1 MSNFAFGTYRIS
13 DYNRQHIEALK
24 EAIRMRIPMIDTSS
38 NYMDGAAERAI
49 ALACKEFDPHY
60 LEAIEIVSKVGYI
73 QGSNLE
79 LHKKTPFEEVVEY
92 SESCYHC
99 ISPSFIADQ
108 LTRTLERLERS
119 YLDCYLLHNPEYYL
133 YDAIEKGVEE
143 DIRLDEMYRRIYE
156 AFVALEREVAAKRI
170 GSYGISSNSFSLER
184 SNSAFLPYED
194 LVTLAQ
200 NAAQKAGN
208 ATHSFT
214 TVQLPINLLEQ
225 EGLKCARWAK
235 RNSLRVLANRPL
247 NAQKEHLMYR
257 LADYDPS
264 DAYYTYL
271 NELLE
276 VCDTPLLKPLFTLIE
291 QLDENKHKFGWIGD
305 YESFLVAQIL
315 PGIKNMLQKLETETI
330 EPLLG
335 MIDLFLQEYKQTVAH
350 ECAKRTRTALKEE
363 LGSCFDSLQVCALQ
377 FLLEKEEIDFVL
389 VGMRKPSYVHQV
401 LSLQD

>member
-24 EAIRMRIPMIDTSS
+24 EAIRMRIPMIDTSA

-79 LHKKTPFEEVVEY
+79 LHKKNPFEEVVEY
-92 SESCYHC
+92 NESCYHC
-99 ISPSFIADQ
+99 ISPSFITDQ
-108 LTRTLERLERS
+108 LTRSLERLERS
-119 YLDCYLLHNPEYYL
+119 YIDCYLLHNPEYYL

-143 DIRLDEMYRRIYE
+143 DARLDEIYRRIYE

-200 NAAQKAGN
+200 NAAQKVGN
-208 ATHSFT
+208 AHHSFT
-214 TVQLPINLLEQ
+214 TLQLPINLLEQ

-235 RNSLRVLANRPL
+235 KNGLRVLANRPL

-264 DAYYTYL
+264 DAYYTHL

-276 VCDTPLLKPLFTLIE
+276 VCDTPHLKALFTLIE

-315 PGIKNMLQKLETETI
+315 PSIKNMLQKLEHETI

-335 MIDLFLQEYKQTVAH
+335 MIDMFLQEYKQTVAH
-350 ECAKRTRTALKEE
+350 ECAKRTRTMLKEE
-363 LGSCFDSLQVCALQ
+363 LANCFDSLQRCALK
-377 FLLEKEEIDFVL
+377 FLLEKEGIDFVL